1 MKRAQGKSNIDIIK
15 GYVSGERP
23 FLQVGYTGDADKYII
38 RKEGETWTDASGKQ
52 WIQKASGPQAVTRIM
67 DIIREEMNDKCS
79 CCGREIRWGTRQDRK
94 MYNRTKRCLDCVAK
108 EETDLR
114 IKGQFKLYET
124 KKLIENELSY
134 LLDIKQ
140 KLRESKDYL
149 ESDDSKT
156 LTWAN
161 QTGMV
166 EEWSNE
172 ARGELKKNIKK
183 DWVTCLKKIKAAE
196 KELKK
201 VNTEIDKVLNKKD

>member
-1 MKRAQGKSNIDIIK
+1 MKRAQGKSNIDIVK
-15 GYVSGERP
+15 GYLDGERP
-23 FLQVGYTGDADKYII
+23 FIQVGYTGDVDKYII
-38 RKEGETWTDASGKQ
+38 RKEGETWTDSSGKQ
-52 WIQKASGPQAVTRIM
+52 WIQTKSGPQAVTRVM
-67 DIIREEMNDKCS
+67 DIIREEMNDKCT
-79 CCGREIRWGTRQDRK
+79 CCGAEIRWGTRQDRK
-94 MYNRTKRCLDCVAK
+94 MFYRTKKCLKCLVE
-108 EETDLR
+108 EETTLR
-114 IKGQFKLYET
+114 IRGQYKLYET
-124 KKLIENELSY
+124 RKLIENELSY

-172 ARGELKKNIKK
+172 ARGELKKNIQK
-183 DWVTCLKKIKAAE
+183 DWITCLKKIKSAE

-201 VNTEIDKVLNKKD
+201 VNEQINKVIDKK